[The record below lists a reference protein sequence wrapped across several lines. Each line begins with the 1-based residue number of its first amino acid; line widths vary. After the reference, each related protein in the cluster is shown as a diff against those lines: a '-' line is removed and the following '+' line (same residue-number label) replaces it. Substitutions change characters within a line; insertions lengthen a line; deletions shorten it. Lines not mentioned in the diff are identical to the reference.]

1 MHVDDTMQSA
11 YPRSMGAR
19 VSVELADGRVVEEA
33 IVDAHGTALAP
44 CTDLELEQ
52 KFRRLAGLA
61 VGDAAASQLLTAIAD
76 LEKGG
81 GIKGLSTALR
91 APRLSENFSA

>member
-1 MHVDDTMQSA
+1 MYVDDTMHAA

-19 VSVELADGRVVEEA
+19 VNVELADGRIVEEA

-44 CTDLELEQ
+44 CTDVELEQ

-61 VGDAAASQLLTAIAD
+61 VGDAAAVRLLAAIDD
-76 LEKGG
+76 LNKGG
-81 GIKGLSTALR
+81 GIKSLSRALQ
-91 APRLSENFSA
+91 APATFENFSA